1 MADNFDSNFTR
12 QLSKKVLPAFENNRV
27 LSTSVNTQL
36 LEGKFDPSTGENYD
50 FKRPTDYTTQETSD
64 GDISGTT
71 ASDIIRGKAT
81 GTVQNYITVEVDYDE
96 VDEAL
101 KMDDDQ
107 DEFFES
113 MGQRIVTKLET
124 NFAAFMMKNCGLLSG
139 TVGTAADAWSDIAKW
154 GATLKAAGVPAG
166 THYGAVNSYTQA
178 GLADLQKS
186 LGAGGSA
193 GGLIS
198 EAFKNAT
205 IARGFGGLD
214 AVFTADTL
222 STYTLPATGDLV
234 GAVDGAP
241 TATYVGA
248 KDTMTQSITVDGFG
262 SFTGTIP
269 AGAVVKVTGVNRLN
283 MATREPVIDATGANV
298 VYSGTVSADAA
309 LTSGAGTL
317 VVTGPAIY
325 EAAGAYNTVDVAIAD
340 GDVITIQGADS
351 TTYQPNMFWHK
362 NAFAIGSVPI
372 KKLHSTDTV
381 FTTKDGLQMRCS
393 KGSSIRENKQIVRL
407 DLHPAFAVL
416 NPFFAGHGW
425 GN

>member
-1 MADNFDSNFTR
+1 MANNLESNFTR
-12 QLSKKVLPAFENNRV
+12 QIAERVLDPFENMRV
-27 LSTSVNTQL
+27 LSRAVNTQL
-36 LEGKFDPSTGENYD
+36 LEGKFNPSTGDDYD
-50 FKRPTDYTTQETSD
+50 FKRPTDYIVQETAD
-64 GDISGTT
+64 GDISATT

-81 GTVQNYITVEVDYDE
+81 GTVQNYITVEVNYDE

-101 KMDDDQ
+101 KMDNDEN
-107 DEFFES
+107 EFFDS
-113 MGQRIVTKLET
+113 MAQRAVTKLET
-124 NFAAFMMKNCGLLSG
+124 NFAAFMMKNSGLLSG
-139 TVGTAADAWSDIAKW
+139 VVGTAADAWSDVAKW
-154 GATLKAAGVPAG
+154 GATLKATGVPANAC
-166 THYGAVNSYTQA
+166 YGAVNSYTQA
-178 GLADLQKS
+178 ELADMQKS

-193 GGLIS
+193 GTLIS

-205 IARGFGGLD
+205 IATGFGGLD
-214 AVFTADTL
+214 AVLTADTL

-241 TATYVGA
+241 TPTYVAA
-248 KDTMTQSITVDGFG
+248 KDSMTQSITVDGFG

-283 MATREPVIDATGANV
+283 LATREPVIDATGANI
-298 VYSGTVSADAA
+298 VYSGTVTADAA

-325 EAAGAYNTVDVAIAD
+325 EATGAYNTVHAAIAD
-340 GDVITIQGADS
+340 NDVITIQGADS
-351 TTYQPNMFWHK
+351 TTYQPNLFWHK

-381 FTTKDGLQMRCS
+381 FTTKDGLQLRVSM
-393 KGSSIRENKQIVRL
+393 GSSIRENKQIVRI
-407 DLHPAFAVL
+407 DLHPAFAAL